1 MSTNN
6 EVSISNGKE
15 IINPDG
21 SVISGNVLSEK
32 KSENKFQET
41 ENYSLS
47 KDNLPSFK
55 KILVTDDGK
64 DISNKAINYAV
75 YLANSTGSELLV
87 LRILED
93 VDTLQDV
100 NIEGSSTNNN
110 NNETEATTDQ
120 NFKRT
125 VKGEII
131 DSMEQKIKKCGEL
144 GCKDRI
150 SYKFLA
156 GDNAVDE
163 IATEVNNNNY
173 DLLVLAT
180 AHIDSWFKSLFSE
193 ARKILSNISKPVLI
207 IQ

>member
-6 EVSISNGKE
+6 DLSISDGKE
-15 IINPDG
+15 IINSDG
-21 SVISGNVLSEK
+21 SVVSGNVLSET
-32 KSENKFQET
+32 KSQNKFQET
-41 ENYSLS
+41 ENYSIS
-47 KDNLPSFK
+47 KNNIPSFK

-75 YLANSTGSELLV
+75 YLANSTGSELLI

-100 NIEGSSTNNN
+100 NIEGSSTNN

-131 DSMEQKIKKCGEL
+131 DSMEQKIEKCKDL

-163 IATEVNNNNY
+163 IANEVKNNNY
-173 DLLVLAT
+173 DLVVLAT
-180 AHIDSWFKSLFSE
+180 SHINSWFSSLFSD
-193 ARKILSNISKPVLI
+193 ARKIISNIRKPVLI